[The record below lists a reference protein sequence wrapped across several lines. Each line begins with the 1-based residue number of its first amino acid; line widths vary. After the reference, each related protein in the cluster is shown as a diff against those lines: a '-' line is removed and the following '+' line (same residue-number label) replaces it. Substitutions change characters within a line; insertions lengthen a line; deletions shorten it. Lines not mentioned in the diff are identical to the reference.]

1 MKTLYSQGKLCFLL
15 AVIFISQVLG
25 TSFTQAQV
33 PEQVATPEPAV
44 SNKSTGPTI
53 LADTNIVGGGVR
65 VENSRQIIA
74 GFTLE
79 NRLGI
84 QEGVRFGIEVYTL
97 GEEPELVDVLV
108 SPETVSLEEGQ
119 YSYQELSYTPPASL
133 SAGSYNIN
141 AVAWSDK
148 GLSLAFRT
156 LGEATF
162 EESNIPHLAE
172 VSNCDMENPSE
183 DGFVDCVIKNLSD
196 EKQSLKLLATYT
208 RGNLFGE
215 TLGEPIAYE
224 IALEPKAEIK
234 QAIRLLEMSSTT
246 ALTIQTQLLN
256 ESGVLIDNN
265 QFTKSASVFKPSI
278 LNIYAST
285 TKDGHTLAMSIRGS
299 RGGETVI
306 VSPTTLDEACK
317 EMVVPVAGMRTDIL
331 LPLACH
337 GELSI
342 ALFDSVKN
350 LLDYDL
356 VTLPEPEPVVTE
368 EVPVTEGGLT
378 LNWTALITIV
388 AALGLLVMLIVFM
401 KQKKVPPVAVMLLF
415 AFVSLIPSGVEAVT
429 FGVSKDYQCVNQTL
443 PSGCN
448 RTTDFYTVNA
458 TINAPTSIQAGEVYS
473 VSADIN
479 ASTADG
485 LRFTGVNM
493 GAAPPCPPGNGAGS
507 GCSANDFSRSLSS
520 FNSVQAGEVEVNI
533 GTRSFTV
540 PANTPAGTYKVGF
553 WSWLTNIPEG
563 STGYASTLSYESV
576 NFTVTAA
583 PAQCNDGIDND
594 GDGLSDTNDPGC
606 HSDCN
611 ATNSSSYVASDNTE
625 NTACTPTV
633 RLTPRQR

>member
-15 AVIFISQVLG
+15 AVIFISQILG

-33 PEQVATPEPAV
+33 PEQVAIPEPAV

-97 GEEPELVDVLV
+97 GEEPKLVDILV

-133 SAGSYNIN
+133 PAGSYNIN

-156 LGEATF
+156 LGEGTF

-172 VSNCDMENPSE
+172 VSDCDMKNPSE

-215 TLGEPIAYE
+215 TLGEPITYE
-224 IALEPKAEIK
+224 IELEPKAEIK

-256 ESGVLIDNN
+256 ETGVLIDNN

-285 TKDGHTLAMSIRGS
+285 TIDGHTLAMSVRGS

-317 EMVVPVAGMRTDIL
+317 EMVVPVTGMRTDIL
-331 LPLACH
+331 LPLACR
-337 GELSI
+337 GELSV
-342 ALFDSVKN
+342 ALFDSSKN
-350 LLDYDL
+350 LLDYDS

-368 EVPVTEGGLT
+368 EVPVTEGGST
-378 LNWTALITIV
+378 LNWTALITII

-401 KQKKVPPVAVMLLF
+401 RKNKVPPVAVMLLF
-415 AFVSLIPSGVEAVT
+415 ALMSLIPSDVGAVSAADTQKIFCLWTQYDAGDCSDLGAISSMVATWNPSVIAGQTISVGTT
-429 FGVSKDYQCVNQTL
+429 FSIDQLGLTQFRDINNIY
-443 PSGCN
+443 
-448 RTTDFYTVNA
+448 FYKVA
-458 TINAPTSIQAGEVYS
+458 DGEV
-473 VSADIN
+473 
-479 ASTADG
+479 
-485 LRFTGVNM
+485 GV
-493 GAAPPCPPGNGAGS
+493 CDEH
-507 GCSANDFSRSLSS
+507 GCSSNSLRG
-520 FNSVQAGEVEVNI
+520 F
-533 GTRSFTV
+533 TRSG
-540 PANTPAGTYKVGF
+540 NTWTKIAPSTPGTYRIGISAGF
-553 WSWLTNIPEG
+553 VNGNQLHSDFMSP
-563 STGYASTLSYESV
+563 GYSYDEDYI
-576 NFTVTAA
+576 TVTAA
-583 PAQCNDGIDND
+583 PAQCGDGVSNGD
-594 GDGLSDTNDPGC
+594 GDTLADINDPAC
-606 HSDCN
+606 HSDCD
-611 ATNSSSYVASDNTE
+611 ATDGDSTYVPGHPSELNSSNV
-625 NTACTPTV
+625 ACTPTV